1 MLLLRESLDL
11 TTVTLTCPAINVE
24 FPLHIQQPGVG
35 IPVGTQFDKHTF
47 TATPRLRLTSPKIT
61 LSYIILLHVVKVPM
75 LMPQLIPTNS

>member
-47 TATPRLRLTSPKIT
+47 TATPTVT
-61 LSYIILLHVVKVPM
+61 FNVP
-75 LMPQLIPTNS
+75 